1 MAKGVEDFL
10 FAFGFLSLC
19 GWDADAA
26 IFRGWKWGWREDN
39 VFLPVAVRCR
49 ELDGTVKCEWN
60 GMTDMD
66 PFSPG
71 R

>member
-26 IFRGWKWGWREDN
+26 VFRGWKWGWREDIFPCPLQSDVEN
-39 VFLPVAVRCR
+39 
-49 ELDGTVKCEWN
+49 
-60 GMTDMD
+60 
-66 PFSPG
+66 
-71 R
+71 